1 MESLS
6 PTLMF
11 VTHVGCTESALSF
24 SSSLQSSVSRCT
36 FVMESVAVN
45 EIWANMVFAV
55 VVDRVHSQKAAFV
68 VYENEVPVGVTGPE
82 NDGGNCGR

>member
-6 PTLMF
+6 PTLIF
-11 VTHVGCTESALSF
+11 VTHAGCTESALSF

-45 EIWANMVFAV
+45 EIWSV
-55 VVDRVHSQKAAFV
+55 VGRCTISAAGRQTWFSQ
-68 VYENEVPVGVTGPE
+68 
-82 NDGGNCGR
+82 